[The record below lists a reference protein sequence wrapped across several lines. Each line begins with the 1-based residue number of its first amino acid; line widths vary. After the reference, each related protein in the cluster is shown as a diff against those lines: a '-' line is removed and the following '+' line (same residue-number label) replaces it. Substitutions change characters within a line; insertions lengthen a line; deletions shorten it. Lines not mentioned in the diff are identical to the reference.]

1 MMTIQNYVRAQS
13 LQEAYDLNQV
23 KRNRV
28 IGGMMWLRLGSGS
41 VNTAIDL
48 CQLGLNTIEE
58 TEEQFSIGAMVTLR
72 QIELHLTPSAL
83 PIDSNVLTRLPSD
96 CFIYIPQNM
105 YGEFAT
111 DYFWSSMMKY
121 IKTLEN

>member
-1 MMTIQNYVRAQS
+1 MIGDNAFAGATALETIIIGEYAVVRS
-13 LQEAYDLNQV
+13 
-23 KRNRV
+23 
-28 IGGMMWLRLGSGS
+28 IS
-41 VNTAIDL
+41 VDAFAGCD
-48 CQLGLNTIEE
+48 
-58 TEEQFSIGAMVTLR
+58 TLR